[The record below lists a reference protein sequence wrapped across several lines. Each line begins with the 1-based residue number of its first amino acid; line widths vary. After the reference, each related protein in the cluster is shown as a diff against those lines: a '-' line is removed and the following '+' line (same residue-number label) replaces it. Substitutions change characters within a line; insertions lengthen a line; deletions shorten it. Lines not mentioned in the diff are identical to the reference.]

1 MTLPKFAYFA
11 PETLDEVYRLLSEQ
25 GQGARLLAGGTDLF
39 VKMNH
44 GLLRPTAVISLKH
57 INGLDPISFNLQKGL
72 SIGATTLLS
81 DVASHP
87 DIIKHYPA
95 VADAARSTANVQ
107 IRNMGTV
114 AGNLCNAAP
123 SADNAPALLAL
134 NAEVVLSSAKGERRL
149 PLDQFFKGPGQNAL
163 NHGEILTSILVPPP
177 IPHSGV
183 SYQHIS
189 ARGKVDIS
197 AVCVGAMVIMDK
209 EICRESRIFLGAV
222 GPTPLRATKTE
233 ELIQKKALT
242 EELIEKAGTQA
253 SDESKPITDVRSS
266 AEYRKQMVAVLTRR
280 ALREARDLAMKS
292 EGGKK

>member
-1 MTLPKFAYFA
+1 
-11 PETLDEVYRLLSEQ
+11 
-25 GQGARLLAGGTDLF
+25 
-39 VKMNH
+39 MNH
-44 GLLRPTAVISLKH
+44 GLLKPTAVISLTH
-57 INGLDPISFNLQKGL
+57 IQGLDRISFDSRKGL
-72 SIGATTLLS
+72 CIGATTLLS

-87 DIIKHYPA
+87 DVIKHYPA
-95 VADAARSTANVQ
+95 VAAAARSTANVQ

-134 NAEVVLSSAKGERRL
+134 NAELVLSNGKEERRT
-149 PLDQFFKGPGQNAL
+149 PLDDFFKGPGQNAL

-177 IPHSGV
+177 LPHSGV

-197 AVCVGAMVIMDK
+197 AVCVGAMVVLDK
-209 EICRESRIFLGAV
+209 DICRDTRIFLGAV
-222 GPTPLRATKTE
+222 GPTPLRAKETE
-233 ELIQKKALT
+233 LLIREKALT
-242 EELIEKAGTQA
+242 EELIEKAGTIA
-253 SDESKPITDVRSS
+253 SEESRPITDVRSS

-280 ALREARDLAMKS
+280 AIREARDRAMNS